1 MVASLCA
8 MVMQSPPSS
17 AAISA
22 DRPAPAD
29 AALSAEGS
37 GSTRFRPW
45 HAWLWL
51 CLGLMCTWLLQGLWL
66 LNERQVARAH
76 EGEKLQSLVQTLD
89 GIVSQQL
96 IAIQA
101 ALQTVDA
108 EYPRW
113 RPAHKQADGESML
126 QTLTRAMPG
135 VRLLLVVDA
144 GGRVQVSS
152 MPELLGRDVSDRPY
166 VRQSRRHPQEGL
178 LHITPPFQTLLDDRS
193 VALAR
198 TLHDAEGHYQGVIVA
213 SLDPDYFSLVLATVQ
228 PSEDTWA
235 AIAHESGAMFAVQP
249 HVEDWISRNVLDQ
262 PGSVLEHHL
271 RGGLPASLHL
281 QQSRLSHDLRL
292 VAARTV
298 SPEGLWLDQRLYV
311 AVGRSMRSVEG
322 FWRRQ
327 LYSAVLAG
335 AALGLLS
342 TLGLFFY
349 QRRRRLVELQRR
361 QQRRSERDS
370 AARTALALEGA
381 ALGLWDWN
389 LVSGETRFDR
399 RWCAMLGYSPH
410 EIEDHVRAWEDRL
423 HPDDRPVVQEQLQRY
438 LSGAL
443 SQYTQDYRLRHR
455 DGHWVWIHANGRI
468 MARDAE
474 RRPTRMV
481 GTHMDISAAKRAEA
495 QLQAHAQHTQAILDN
510 MVDGMITMDAKG
522 RIDAINPAA
531 CRMFGYSAEELVG
544 QRVELLMPEAERP
557 HHAGHV
563 RRYLDTQVPHVI
575 GIGRDVNG
583 RRKDGSIFPMSLAVS
598 EILQDGEPLFIGL
611 TRDITERKKAEAEIE
626 QLAFYDSLTGLPNR
640 RLLLDRLN
648 QALAIN
654 RRNHRHGA
662 VLFID
667 LDNFKAL
674 NDTLG
679 HGMGDRVLVGVARR
693 LQAALRSEDT
703 IARWGGD
710 EFVVVLHDLGQNAE
724 VAGLHAEA
732 AAEKLLRVLGQPH
745 QLDGH
750 QHHSTPSI
758 GIVIWGGDTGS
769 SEDLLKHADHAMYQA
784 KAAGRNRLCFFD
796 PATQAAMAELTA
808 LEADLRQAIDCQQ
821 LELFYQAQVD
831 DRGLIVGAEA
841 LLRWNHPVLGWVSPA
856 RFIPLAEHTGLI
868 AQLGEWVLQ
877 QACAQLGLWA
887 REPHMAGLTLAVNVS
902 AHQFRQKGFLGFMQ
916 QLLARSGA
924 PTDKL
929 KLEITE
935 SALVENVE
943 QVIALMVALRS
954 LGLHFSLDDFGT
966 GYSSL
971 AYLKRLPLDQLK
983 IDQSFVRDLVTEPNA
998 MAIARAVIQLG
1009 ESLGLDVIAEG
1020 VETDAQRHALQQQGC
1035 HAFQGYLYAR
1045 PLALQDFQALVQSWP
1060 AGTPRAGG

>member
-1 MVASLCA
+1 
-8 MVMQSPPSS
+8 MVMLPTTF
-17 AAISA
+17 
-22 DRPAPAD
+22 RPEAPAD
-29 AALSAEGS
+29 MPAPEGGAWAPEGS
-37 GSTRFRPW
+37 GSTRFKPW
-45 HAWLWL
+45 HAWLR
-51 CLGLMCTWLLQGLWL
+51 LLLVLVGLWL
-66 LNERQVARAH
+66 LLALWLRNERQVLRAH

-101 ALQTVDA
+101 ALQTVES

-113 RPAHKQADGESML
+113 GPQQKQADGESVL
-126 QTLTRAMPG
+126 QTLTQAMPG

-144 GGRVQVSS
+144 TGRIQASS
-152 MPELLGRDVSDRPY
+152 MPELLGRDVSGRPY
-166 VRQSRRHPQEGL
+166 FQQCRQRPQPGL
-178 LHITPPFQTLLDDRS
+178 LHITPPFQTLLGDRS
-193 VALAR
+193 LALAR
-198 TLHDAEGHYQGVIVA
+198 SLHDAEGHWQGAVVA
-213 SLDPDYFSLVLATVQ
+213 GLDPGYFALVLATVQ

-235 AIAHESGAMFAVQP
+235 AIAHEGGAVFTVQP
-249 HVEDWISRNVLDQ
+249 HVEDWLGRNLLDR
-262 PGSVLEHHL
+262 PGSVLEQHL
-271 RGGLPASLHL
+271 RSRQPATLHL
-281 QQSRLSHDLRL
+281 QQSRLSQDLRL

-298 SPEGLWLDQRLYV
+298 APDSLWLDQRLHV
-311 AVGRSMRSVEG
+311 AVGRSMSSVEG
-322 FWRRQ
+322 LWRRQ
-327 LYSAVLAG
+327 VLSATVGGLGFTLLA
-335 AALGLLS
+335 
-342 TLGLFFY
+342 TLGLWLS
-349 QRRRRLVELQRR
+349 QRRRRLVEQLRQ
-361 QQRRSERDS
+361 QQRRTERDS

-389 LVSGETRFDR
+389 LETGESRFDR
-399 RWCAMLGYSPH
+399 RWCAMLGHEPH
-410 EIEDHVRAWEDRL
+410 EIEAHVRSWESRL
-423 HPDDRPVVQEQLQRY
+423 HPDDVPRVQERLQRY
-438 LSGAL
+438 LSGEL
-443 SQYTQDYRLRHR
+443 HQYRQDFRLRHR
-455 DGHWVWIHANGRI
+455 DGHWVWVHANGRI

-474 RRPTRMV
+474 RRATRLV
-481 GTHMDISAAKRAEA
+481 GTHMDISAAKWAEA
-495 QLQAHAQHTQAILDN
+495 QLQAQARHTQAILDN
-510 MVDGMITMDAKG
+510 MVDGMITMDAQG

-531 CRMFGYSAEELVG
+531 CRMFGYTVQELAG
-544 QRVELLMPEAERP
+544 QRVELLMPESERP

-563 RRYLDTQVPHVI
+563 RRYLETRVPHVI
-575 GIGRDVNG
+575 GIGRDVFG

-598 EILQDGEPLFIGL
+598 EIEREGEPLFIGL

-648 QALAIN
+648 QALARN
-654 RRNHRHGA
+654 RRSHRHGA

-667 LDNFKAL
+667 LDNFKAV

-710 EFVVVLHDLGQNAE
+710 EFVVVLQDLGQNAQ
-724 VAGLHAEA
+724 VAALHAEA

-750 QHHSTPSI
+750 LHHSTPSI
-758 GIVIWGGDTGS
+758 GIVIWGGDAST

-796 PATQAAMAELTA
+796 PATQAAMAEMTA

-831 DRGLIVGAEA
+831 CQGRIVGAEA
-841 LLRWNHPVLGWVSPA
+841 LLRWNHPVRGWVSPA

-877 QACAQLGLWA
+877 QACAQLGQWA
-887 REPHMAGLTLAVNVS
+887 RDERLAALSLAVNIS

-929 KLEITE
+929 KLELTE
-935 SALVENVE
+935 SALVDNVE
-943 QVIALMVALRS
+943 QVIALMLALRG
-954 LGLHFSLDDFGT
+954 LGLRFSLDDFGT

-983 IDQSFVRDLVTEPNA
+983 IDQSFVRDLVTESNA
-998 MAIARAVIQLG
+998 LAIAHAVIQLG

-1020 VETDAQRHALQQQGC
+1020 VETEAQRDALLQQGC

-1045 PLALQDFQALVQSWP
+1045 PLPLQDFEARVRSWHLPSASP
-1060 AGTPRAGG
+1060 A

>member
-1 MVASLCA
+1 
-8 MVMQSPPSS
+8 MVMLPFSS
-17 AAISA
+17 SRPAAA
-22 DRPAPAD
+22 DRPSPD
-29 AALSAEGS
+29 AALPVAIGS
-37 GSTRFRPW
+37 GSTRRRPW
-45 HAWLWL
+45 HAWLGL
-51 CLGLMCTWLLQGLWL
+51 CLALASMWLLLALWL
-66 LNERQVARAH
+66 HNERRVAREH
-76 EGEKLQSLVQTLD
+76 ESEKLQSLVQTLD

-108 EYPRW
+108 EYPSW
-113 RPAHKQADGESML
+113 RRDQKQADGEAVL

-144 GGRVQVSS
+144 SGRIQASS

-166 VRQSRRHPQEGL
+166 FRQSRQRPQEGL

-198 TLHDAEGHYQGVIVA
+198 SLHDAEGHWQGVIVA
-213 SLDPDYFSLVLATVQ
+213 SLDPNYFALVLATVQ

-235 AIAHESGAMFAVQP
+235 AIAHEGGTIFAVQP
-249 HVEDWISRNVLDQ
+249 HMEAWIGGNILDR
-262 PGSVLEHHL
+262 PGSVLENHL
-271 RGGLPASLHL
+271 RSGQPASLHL
-281 QQSRLSHDLRL
+281 QQSGLSHDLRL

-298 SPEGLWLDQRLYV
+298 SPDSLWLDQRLHV
-311 AVGRSMRSVEG
+311 AVGPSLRSVEG
-322 FWRRQ
+322 LWRRQ
-327 LYSAVLAG
+327 LFSALLGGSVLSLLAL
-335 AALGLLS
+335 LGLYL
-342 TLGLFFY
+342 Y
-349 QRRRRLVELQRR
+349 QRRRRLVEHLRQ
-361 QQRRSERDS
+361 QQRRTERDS
-370 AARTALALEGA
+370 AARTALALDGA
-381 ALGLWDWN
+381 ELGLWDWN
-389 LVSGETRFDR
+389 LVTGETRFDA
-399 RWCAMLGYSPH
+399 RWCAMLGHEPH
-410 EIEDHVRAWEDRL
+410 EIEGHVRAWEDRL
-423 HPDDRPVVQEQLQRY
+423 HPDDSAGVREQLRRY
-438 LSGAL
+438 LAGEL
-443 SQYTQDYRLRHR
+443 THYTQDYRLRHR
-455 DGHWVWIHANGRI
+455 AGHWVWIHANGRI

-474 RRPTRMV
+474 RRPTRVV
-481 GTHMDISAAKRAEA
+481 GTHMDISATKWAEA
-495 QLQAHAQHTQAILDN
+495 QLQAQAQHTQAILDH
-510 MVDGMITMDAKG
+510 MVDGMITMNAQG

-531 CRMFGYSAEELVG
+531 CRMFGYEAGELVG
-544 QRVELLMPEAERP
+544 QRVELLMPATERP

-563 RRYLDTQVPHVI
+563 RRYLETRVPHVI
-575 GIGRDVNG
+575 GIGRDVSG
-583 RRKDGSIFPMSLAVS
+583 QRKDGSIFPMSLAVS
-598 EILQDGEPLFIGL
+598 QVERDGEPLFIGL
-611 TRDITERKKAEAEIE
+611 TRDITERRKAEAEIE

-654 RRNHRHGA
+654 RRTQRHGA

-679 HGMGDRVLVGVARR
+679 HGMGDRVLVGVGRR
-693 LQAALRSEDT
+693 LQAALRTEDT

-710 EFVVVLHDLGQNAE
+710 EFVVVLQDLGQNAQ
-724 VAGLHAEA
+724 VAALHAEA

-745 QLDGH
+745 PLDGH

-758 GIVIWGGDTGS
+758 GIVIWGGDVSS

-796 PATQAAMAELTA
+796 PATQAAMAETTA

-831 DRGLIVGAEA
+831 AAGRIVGAEA
-841 LLRWNHPVLGWVSPA
+841 LLRWDHPQRGWVSPA

-887 REPHMAGLTLAVNVS
+887 RDPQLAGITLAVNLS

-924 PTDKL
+924 PTERL
-929 KLEITE
+929 KLELTE
-935 SALVENVE
+935 SALVDNVE
-943 QVIALMVALRS
+943 QVIALMLALRS
-954 LGLHFSLDDFGT
+954 LGLSFSLDDFGT

-983 IDQSFVRDLVTEPNA
+983 IDQSFVHDLVKEPNA
-998 MAIARAVIQLG
+998 LAIAHAVIQLG
-1009 ESLGLDVIAEG
+1009 DSLGLDVIAEG
-1020 VETDAQRHALQQQGC
+1020 VETEAQRDALVQQGC

-1045 PLALQDFQALVQSWP
+1045 PLPLADFEALVRRGEAGSP
-1060 AGTPRAGG
+1060 AS

>member
-1 MVASLCA
+1 MVAGLCA
-8 MVMQSPPSS
+8 MVMLPPSS
-17 AAISA
+17 SAATSA
-22 DRPAPAD
+22 DQPAPED

-51 CLGLMCTWLLQGLWL
+51 CAGLLGTWLLQGLWL
-66 LNERQVARAH
+66 LNERQVARTH

-113 RPAHKQADGESML
+113 RTAHKQADGESML

-135 VRLLLVVDA
+135 VRLMLVVDA

-166 VRQSRRHPQEGL
+166 VSQSRRHPQEGL

-213 SLDPDYFSLVLATVQ
+213 SLDPAYFSLVLATVQ

-235 AIAHESGAMFAVQP
+235 AITHESGAMFAVQP
-249 HVEDWISRNVLDQ
+249 HVEAWIGRNMLDQ

-271 RGGLPASLHL
+271 RTGQPASLHL
-281 QQSRLSHDLRL
+281 QESRLSHDLRL

-298 SPEGLWLDQRLYV
+298 APEGLWLDKRLYV

-342 TLGLFFY
+342 VLGLFFY
-349 QRRRRLVELQRR
+349 QRRRRMVELQRR

-389 LVSGETRFDR
+389 LVSGETRFDK

-410 EIEDHVRAWEDRL
+410 EIEGHVRAWEERL
-423 HPDDRPVVQEQLQRY
+423 HPDDSPGVQEQLRRY
-438 LSGAL
+438 LSGGL

-455 DGHWVWIHANGRI
+455 DGHWIWIHANGRI

-495 QLQAHAQHTQAILDN
+495 QLQAHAQHTQAILDH

-563 RRYLDTQVPHVI
+563 RRYLETQVPHVI
-575 GIGRDVNG
+575 GIGRDVSG

-710 EFVVVLHDLGQNAE
+710 EFVVVLHDLGQNAQ

-745 QLDGH
+745 QLDAH

-758 GIVIWGGDTGS
+758 GIVIWGGDTSS
-769 SEDLLKHADHAMYQA
+769 SEDLLKHADNAMYQA

-821 LELFYQAQVD
+821 LELYYQAQVD
-831 DRGLIVGAEA
+831 ERGHVVGAEA

-887 REPHMAGLTLAVNVS
+887 REPQMAGLTLAVNVS

-983 IDQSFVRDLVTEPNA
+983 IDQSFVRDLVNEPNA

-1020 VETDAQRHALQQQGC
+1020 VETEAQREALQQQGC
-1035 HAFQGYLYAR
+1035 HAFQGYLFAR
-1045 PLALQDFQALVQSWP
+1045 PLAVADFERLVASRTDPLSSSQ
-1060 AGTPRAGG
+1060 G

>member
-1 MVASLCA
+1 MS
-8 MVMQSPPSS
+8 SPPSS
-17 AAISA
+17 AATSA
-22 DRPAPAD
+22 DPPAPVD
-29 AALSAEGS
+29 VRPSAVGS
-37 GSTRFRPW
+37 GSTRFKPW
-45 HAWLWL
+45 QAWLWL
-51 CLGLMCTWLLQGLWL
+51 GLAFLGLWL
-66 LNERQVARAH
+66 LLGLWLRNERQVARAH

-113 RPAHKQADGESML
+113 RAAQKQADGESLL

-144 GGRVQVSS
+144 NGRVQASS

-166 VRQSRRHPQEGL
+166 FIQSQRRPQEGL
-178 LHITPPFQTLLDDRS
+178 LHVTPPYQTLLDDRS
-193 VALAR
+193 VAVAR

-213 SLDPDYFSLVLATVQ
+213 GLDPGYFSLVLATVQ

-249 HVEDWISRNVLDQ
+249 QVEAWIGRNVLDQ

-271 RGGLPASLHL
+271 RSQRLSSLHL
-281 QQSRLSHDLRL
+281 QKSRLSHDLRL

-298 SPEGLWLDQRLYV
+298 APESLWLDQRLYV
-311 AVGRSMRSVEG
+311 AVGRSMASVEG
-322 FWRRQ
+322 LWRRQ
-327 LYSAVLAG
+327 VFSTLLGGAILTLLAP
-335 AALGLLS
+335 LGLYL
-342 TLGLFFY
+342 Y
-349 QRRRRLVELQRR
+349 QRRRRLVEQLRS
-361 QQRRSERDS
+361 QQRRTERDS

-389 LVSGETRFDR
+389 LVTGETRFDQ
-399 RWCAMLGYSPH
+399 RWCTMLGHVPH
-410 EIEDHVRAWEDRL
+410 EIEGHVKAWEDRL
-423 HPDDRPVVQEQLQRY
+423 HPDDSPIVREHLQRY
-438 LSGAL
+438 LSGEL
-443 SQYTQDYRLRHR
+443 THYTQDYRLRHR

-468 MARDAE
+468 MARDAQ

-481 GTHMDISAAKRAEA
+481 GTHMDISATKRAEA
-495 QLQAHAQHTQAILDN
+495 LLQAQAQHTQAILDN
-510 MVDGMITMDAKG
+510 MVDGMITMDTKG

-544 QRVELLMPEAERP
+544 QRVELLMPEGERP

-563 RRYLDTQVPHVI
+563 RRYLETQVPHVI

-710 EFVVVLHDLGQNAE
+710 EFVVVLHDLGQNAQ
-724 VAGLHAEA
+724 VAALHAEA

-808 LEADLRQAIDCQQ
+808 LEADLRQAINCQQ

-831 DRGLIVGAEA
+831 ERGNVVGAEA
-841 LLRWNHPVLGWVSPA
+841 LLRWNHPVQGWISPA

-887 REPHMAGLTLAVNVS
+887 REPHMAALTLAVNVS

-1020 VETDAQRHALQQQGC
+1020 VETEAQREALRQQGC
-1035 HAFQGYLYAR
+1035 HGFQGYLYAR
-1045 PLALQDFQALVQSWP
+1045 PLALQDFEALVQGWP
-1060 AGTPRAGG
+1060 ASPAHS